1 MRYKEFSRNG
11 VLEKCIPLFWRNGF
25 RACAISDIVETTK
38 VNRFSLYDEFGNKEG
53 ILFASLQLYRDRYSS
68 KNFGILGKEGLI
80 DVILSEFYLSFFNG
94 DKFQDGC
101 YVIHVGMELADE
113 DEDIRDF
120 LKNYIDEIEILFT
133 QLLNRDPETNSNSGF
148 YARNLIG
155 LFCTSM
161 SFCLIHSDQERV
173 YHINNGIHLILNKNA
188 YA

>member
-11 VLEKCIPLFWRNGF
+11 VLEKSIPLFWRNGF
-25 RACAISDIVETTK
+25 RACAISDIVEATR

-53 ILFASLQLYRDRYSS
+53 ILFATLQLYRDRYSS
-68 KNFGILGKEGLI
+68 RNFSLLEKEGSI
-80 DVILSEFYLSFFNG
+80 EVILSDFYLSFFNG

-101 YVIHVGMELADE
+101 YVIHVGIELADE
-113 DEDIRDF
+113 DEDVRDF
-120 LKNYIDEIEILFT
+120 LKKYIGEIEVLFT
-133 QLLNRDPETNSNSGF
+133 NLLNRDPETKSNSGF

-161 SFCLIHSDQERV
+161 SFCLIHSEQERIN
-173 YHINNGIHLILNKNA
+173 HINNGIRVILSKKT